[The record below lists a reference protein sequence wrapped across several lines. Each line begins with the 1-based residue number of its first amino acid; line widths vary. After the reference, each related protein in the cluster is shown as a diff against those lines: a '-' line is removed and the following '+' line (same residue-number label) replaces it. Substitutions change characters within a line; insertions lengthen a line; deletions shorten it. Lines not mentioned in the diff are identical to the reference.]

1 MERRWKAMLLSKPQK
16 DLLEMVRQYG
26 AVRTNQAGQLLRQK
40 YTGLNFD
47 TIVHQMGNAAH

>member
-1 MERRWKAMLLSKPQK
+1 MLLSKPQK